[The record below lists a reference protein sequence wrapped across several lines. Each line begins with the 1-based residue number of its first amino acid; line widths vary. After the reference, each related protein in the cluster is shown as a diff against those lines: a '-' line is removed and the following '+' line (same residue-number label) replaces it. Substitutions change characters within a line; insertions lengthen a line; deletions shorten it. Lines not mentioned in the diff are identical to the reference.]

1 MNATSRG
8 PFGPAL
14 CCLVALVLFPGVAS
28 AQGGR
33 IQLDHLNRLAE
44 KATETVDVTV
54 DAEMLKKSAGFL
66 AGKGTDTAKFQQ
78 VIDGITGV
86 YVKSFKFDMP
96 GAYASSDVETI
107 RKQVA
112 REGWSRIVGV
122 REKDALNEIY
132 LWKEGGA
139 NGGLVVISAESHE
152 LTVVNIVGNIDL
164 ASLAA
169 LGPMIPKLGNR

>member
-1 MNATSRG
+1 MNATINGRAA
-8 PFGPAL
+8 AL
-14 CCLVALVLFPGVAS
+14 CFLLALVLLPDAAS
-28 AQGGR
+28 AQGGK
-33 IQLDHLNRLAE
+33 IQLDHLNRLAD

-54 DAEMLKKSAGFL
+54 DSEMLKKSAGFL
-66 AGKGTDTAKFQQ
+66 AGKGTDTAKLQQ
-78 VIDGITGV
+78 VIDGVTGV
-86 YVKSFKFDMP
+86 YVKSFKFDAP
-96 GAYASSDVETI
+96 GAYTSADVEAV

-122 REKDALNEIY
+122 REKNQLTEIY

-139 NGGLVVISAESHE
+139 NGGLVVISAEANE

-169 LGPMIPKLGNR
+169 LGPMIPKLGR